1 MPAGVGGVFRMVMFR
16 FVAVVLIVLGLML
29 LGADVV
35 TMLERGGEPHLRTL
49 AEVWALFSASGVEA
63 FRTWTAQDFPAPLP
77 DGIATILDLPA
88 FTLFLILGVGLAFL
102 FRQSDDELGE

>member
-1 MPAGVGGVFRMVMFR
+1 MVVFR

-35 TMLERGGEPHLRTL
+35 SMLERGGEPHLRTL

-63 FRTWTAQDFPAPLP
+63 FRTWIAQDFPAPFP

-88 FTLFLILGVGLAFL
+88 FAALLVLGVALAFL
-102 FRQSDDELGE
+102 FRQSDELAE